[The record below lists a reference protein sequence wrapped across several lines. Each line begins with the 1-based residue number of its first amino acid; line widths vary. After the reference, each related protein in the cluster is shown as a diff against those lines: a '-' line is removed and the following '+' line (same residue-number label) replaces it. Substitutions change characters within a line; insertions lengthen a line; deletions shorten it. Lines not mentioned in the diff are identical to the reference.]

1 MNDTRTIA
9 NETLLPQVCRLLEQ
23 GRHVKLRA
31 KGSSMQPFIDGERD
45 TLVLAPPPARL
56 RRGDVVLACTDRDG
70 YVVHRIIRL
79 QGDRVVLMGD
89 GNLARCE
96 TCSCS
101 RSGVRGHAVLRIRG
115 DKSRSLSSPAAR
127 AAAFLWW
134 LLLPVR
140 RYLLWA
146 WRRTRRTGTNIQSDK

>member
-23 GRHVKLRA
+23 GRRVKLHA
-31 KGSSMQPFIDGERD
+31 KGNSMQPFIDGERD
-45 TLVLAPPPARL
+45 TLVLVPPPARL
-56 RRGDVVLACTDRDG
+56 RRGDVVLACTDGDG
-70 YVVHRIIRL
+70 YVVHRIVRL
-79 QGDRVVLMGD
+79 HGDRVVLMGD

-96 TCSCS
+96 TCS
-101 RSGVRGHAVLRIRG
+101 RSGIRGYVTARIRCG
-115 DKSRSLSSPAAR
+115 KSRSLSSPDVR

-146 WRRTRRTGTNIQSDK
+146 WRRTALSF

>member
-23 GRHVKLRA
+23 GRQVRLHVK
-31 KGSSMQPFIDGERD
+31 GNSMQPFIDGERD

-56 RRGDVVLACTDRDG
+56 RRGDVVLACTDGDG
-70 YVVHRIIRL
+70 YVVHRIVRL
-79 QGDRVVLMGD
+79 HGDRVVLMGD

-96 TCSCS
+96 NCS
-101 RSGVRGHAVLRIRG
+101 RSGIRG
-115 DKSRSLSSPAAR
+115 YVTAHIRCGKSRSLSSPDAR

-146 WRRTRRTGTNIQSDK
+146 WRRTRRAGTNIQCDK

>member
-9 NETLLPQVCRLLEQ
+9 NETLLPQVCRLLAQ
-23 GRHVKLRA
+23 GRHIRLRA

-45 TLVLAPPPARL
+45 TLILAPPHARL
-56 RRGDVVLACTDRDG
+56 RRGDVVLASTDRDG

-96 TCSCS
+96 SCS
-101 RSGVRGHAVLRIRG
+101 RNGIRGHATHRIRCG
-115 DKSRSLSSPAAR
+115 KSRSLSSPDAR

>member
-9 NETLLPQVCRLLEQ
+9 NEALLPQVCLLLAQ

-31 KGSSMQPFIDGERD
+31 KGGSMQPFIDGERD
-45 TLVLAPPPARL
+45 TLVLVPPPARL
-56 RRGDVVLACTDRDG
+56 RRGDVVLACTDEDG
-70 YVVHRIIRL
+70 YVIHRIVLL

-96 TCSCS
+96 SCS
-101 RSGVRGHAVLRIRG
+101 RSGIQGHVTTRIRCG
-115 DKSRSLSSPAAR
+115 KSRSLSSPAAR

-134 LLLPVR
+134 LLLPLR

-146 WRRTRRTGTNIQSDK
+146 WRRTRRARTNIQSDK

>member
-9 NETLLPQVCRLLEQ
+9 NEALLLQVCRLLAQ
-23 GRHVKLRA
+23 GRLVKLHA
-31 KGSSMQPFIDGERD
+31 KGISMQPFIDGERD

-56 RRGDVVLACTDRDG
+56 RRGDVVLALTDGDG
-70 YVVHRIIRL
+70 YVVHRIVRL
-79 QGDRVVLMGD
+79 HGDRVILMGD

-96 TCSCS
+96 SCL
-101 RSGVRGHAVLRIRG
+101 RSGIRGHATHRIRRG
-115 DKSRSLSSPAAR
+115 RTRRLASPAAR

-134 LLLPVR
+134 LLRPVR

-146 WRRTRRTGTNIQSDK
+146 WRRTALSF